1 MLAGITEAFSTGIQQ
16 AAIAD
21 PYQDQVKNAGLTA
34 WYKLDEEPTKS
45 PIAGV
50 RQKPAKSLT
59 EFIDGARWS
68 INHKLGTGALRD
80 QFVTFPAV
88 RFSQG
93 QRKSP

>member
-1 MLAGITEAFSTGIQQ
+1 MLAGITEGFSTGIQQ

-21 PYQDQVKNAGLTA
+21 PYQDQVRYVGLTTG
-34 WYKLDEEPTKS
+34 YKLDEGPTKS

-59 EFIDGARWS
+59 EFIDGAQQSAW
-68 INHKLGTGALRD
+68 AFRD
-80 QFVTFPAV
+80 QFVTLPTTQLAL
-88 RFSQG
+88 G